1 VEEWRGYYVKEVKP
15 EGTMMGQTMEE
26 HLEEVGRRLYA
37 KISEVLRFEVEAI
50 TESDCIDFV
59 KDVVFRR
66 TFEGYVLEKRTIY
79 EQIRAKI
86 NREVKPAPDEWDRG
100 YNVDFYIQIGS
111 KYIGIQIKPIS
122 YRRFVENEKWHEWMR
137 ESHQRFEKE
146 KGGKVFVVFSTKE
159 GEKRVIV
166 NQEVLSEIEE
176 EIRRIEGGEGPDS

>member
-1 VEEWRGYYVKEVKP
+1 VEEWREYYVKEVKP
-15 EGTMMGQTMEE
+15 QGEMMSKTMEG
-26 HLEEVGRRLYA
+26 HLEEVGRRLYE
-37 KISEVLRFEVEAI
+37 KISEVLRSEVEAI

-66 TFEGYVLEKRTIY
+66 TFEGYVSEKRTIY

-111 KYIGIQIKPIS
+111 KYIGIQIKPGS
-122 YRRFVENEKWHEWMR
+122 YERFVENEKWYKWMR

-146 KGGKVFVVFSTKE
+146 KGGKVFVVFYKKE
-159 GEKRVIV
+159 GEKRVID

-176 EIRRIEGGEGPDS
+176 EIRRIEGGESPDS